1 MMPFGSTKAL
11 KYFLY
16 PLLGAVIIALSLDQT
31 FEHFVFPY
39 RNTIDNSYKVERLLT
54 KEAPDEIPIFGSSK
68 GRSALIPDSLGKNV
82 FNYSMEKCNFD
93 VISFLLKTELAKD
106 KTTPIIIEFN
116 ARSFVHKPSHTI
128 DLATF
133 VPNGE
138 HKSVRDY
145 LKENGRLDKYQ
156 MIPGVRYFGSYLR
169 YLRSL
174 SRKVTSKKI
183 ISRGGIFM
191 DTYPGDE
198 LLNRFTT
205 SRYEMIKRRNRLEE
219 KEASGVPLT
228 YMENQTL
235 EMLQISLDFTFN
247 KGKIEE
253 FEALAKEHPNRDILI
268 VYTPHHPSELKG
280 IKNTEQLHALL
291 NHWRKDIDNIHVFDY
306 SAFPLENDCFKNSSH
321 INLKGAR
328 LFCEVLNDELAPFLQ
343 PE

>member
-1 MMPFGSTKAL
+1 
-11 KYFLY
+11 
-16 PLLGAVIIALSLDQT
+16 
-31 FEHFVFPY
+31 
-39 RNTIDNSYKVERLLT
+39 
-54 KEAPDEIPIFGSSK
+54 
-68 GRSALIPDSLGKNV
+68 
-82 FNYSMEKCNFD
+82 MEKCNFD